1 LLEAVVEPFAVEQAE
16 GCDRDCHQTVNKN
29 HGRIETRRCGV
40 LGTPEYLLKVLSN
53 QNAIALAPPVGGPV
67 LSLPT
72 AAGCHF
78 VNYHCSISRTGTAV
92 ISRWHKAVPA
102 QFHSR

>member
-1 LLEAVVEPFAVEQAE
+1 MVETFAVEQAE

-53 QNAIALAPPVGGPV
+53 QNAIALPVRHVRNLLP
-67 LSLPT
+67 LSKSDL
-72 AAGCHF
+72 
-78 VNYHCSISRTGTAV
+78 AV
-92 ISRWHKAVPA
+92 
-102 QFHSR
+102 